1 MQYGEGSLLEADL
14 KYAYDWRLEKCGY
27 DEGGTE
33 RDNRVAQKHGKYHGI
48 VQMYGA
54 AHVRRTDEHDDR
66 VDEIGTVGE
75 TRQGPEYAIR

>member
-1 MQYGEGSLLEADL
+1 MD
-14 KYAYDWRLEKCGY
+14 
-27 DEGGTE
+27 
-33 RDNRVAQKHGKYHGI
+33 
-48 VQMYGA
+48 GA